1 LFLEVDTH
9 PGTDDTDTR
18 RCAMGTVKDEVRKLL
33 DQLPDDVSF
42 EDIQY
47 HIYVRQ
53 KLEQGLNDVQDGRVL
68 SQEEMQRRIAR
79 WLGE

>member
-1 LFLEVDTH
+1 
-9 PGTDDTDTR
+9 
-18 RCAMGTVKDEVRKLL
+18 MSTVKDEVRKML

-53 KLEQGLNDVQDGRVL
+53 KLEQGLTEVQEGRII
-68 SQEEMQRRIAR
+68 SQEELESRMAR

>member
-1 LFLEVDTH
+1 
-9 PGTDDTDTR
+9 
-18 RCAMGTVKDEVRKLL
+18 MSTVKDEVRKLL

-42 EDIQY
+42 EDVQY

-53 KLEQGLNDVQDGRVL
+53 KLEQGLTDLREGRVL
-68 SQEEMQRRIAR
+68 TQEELERRMAR